1 VSFSDT
7 RGFVLAAAASGSG
20 KTTIASAL
28 CGAFREAGLEVQPFK
43 TGPDFVDPTYLSRA
57 AGRKCANLDGFPN
70 PSLMPFFYAEGCSS
84 RKNTPKADIAV
95 IEGVMGMYD
104 GLGAEGL
111 YSSAWL
117 ARTLDLPVILLVDA
131 KSSAASAAAV
141 VKGFA
146 ALEPL
151 APRVAGVIANR
162 VSGEGHAETI
172 RETLRRFVGIPLVG
186 WLHDLKGAAFPS
198 RHLGLIPAGER
209 RKGQGSQSA
218 EETLPRFVSEIRSHV
233 DVAGLIDMAETPSGK
248 WRSPELPEP
257 VKKADGSAV
266 RVAIAS
272 DDAFCFHYH
281 ENWEL
286 LERLGAELIP
296 TRPMTDRSVPEEAD
310 ALILPGGYP
319 EEFAGELAE
328 NREYIASV
336 REFARRGVI
345 YAECGGMMYLARGV
359 EFGGVRSEMAGVI
372 EAEARMTGKL
382 HRFGY
387 VEGTAIKDNIM
398 FKRGE
403 TVKAHEFHYS
413 SMDGKPA
420 EAFSVRR
427 ASRRGEEWADG
438 YIRADGLLAT
448 YLHIN
453 FYSCPG
459 AARRFLKRAA
469 ANTLITNSRQER
481 VS

>member
-1 VSFSDT
+1 MASFSDT
-7 RGFVLAAAASGSG
+7 KGFILAAAASGAG
-20 KTTIASAL
+20 KTTVASAICRTL
-28 CGAFREAGLEVQPFK
+28 REMGLEVQPFK
-43 TGPDFVDPTYLSRA
+43 TGPDFVDPTYLSHA
-57 AGRKCANLDGFPN
+57 AGRRCRSLDGFPN
-70 PSLMPFFYAEGCSS
+70 PGLMPFFYSEGCSA
-84 RKNTPKADIAV
+84 RKNLPNADIAV

-104 GLGAEGL
+104 GLDAAGL

-117 ARTLDLPVILLVDA
+117 AHTLGLPVVLLVDA
-131 KSSAASAAAV
+131 KSSAASVAAV

-146 ALEPL
+146 TLEPL
-151 APRVAGVIANR
+151 APRVVGVIANR

-172 RETLRRFVGIPLVG
+172 RETLLRFVGIPLIG
-186 WLHDLKGAAFPS
+186 WLHDLKDTAFPS

-209 RKGQGSQSA
+209 RKEQERQDT
-218 EETLPRFVSEIRSHV
+218 EETLLRFVCEIRAHV
-233 DVAGLIDMAETPSGK
+233 DIRGLINMADVPSGV
-248 WRSPELPEP
+248 WREPELPEP

-266 RVAIAS
+266 SVAVAA

-286 LERLGAELIP
+286 LERLGAELIQ
-296 TRPMTDRSVPEEAD
+296 TRPMTDRSVPGGAD

-319 EEFAGELAE
+319 EEFARELAG
-328 NREYIASV
+328 NREYLASV
-336 REFARRGVI
+336 REFAGRGVT

-372 EAEARMTGKL
+372 EAEAQMTGKL

-387 VEGTAIKDNIM
+387 VEGTALKDNIL
-398 FKRGE
+398 FKEGE

-413 SMDGKPA
+413 SMEGAPP

-427 ASRRGEEWADG
+427 ALRGGEWIDG
-438 YIRADGLLAT
+438 YAIADRLLAT

-453 FYSCPG
+453 FYSCPRSAG
-459 AARRFLKRAA
+459 RFLTKAA
-469 ANTLITNSRQER
+469 AAKA
-481 VS
+481 